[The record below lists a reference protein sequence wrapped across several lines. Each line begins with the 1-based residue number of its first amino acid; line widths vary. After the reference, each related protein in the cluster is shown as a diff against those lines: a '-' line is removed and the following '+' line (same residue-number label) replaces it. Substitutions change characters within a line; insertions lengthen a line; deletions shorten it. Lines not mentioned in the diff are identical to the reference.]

1 MNTFAPATWSDLSGV
16 AYPKRRGDAL
26 ELGSSA
32 GWHQEAPANS
42 PARSSS
48 IGRVRTRPSERS
60 RWVKALRWV
69 IRGSRLLPADR
80 TATLQSGSPPYW
92 ARRYRSVFIRKTRTK
107 RLTSSSRP
115 RDRATLL
122 ASRITN
128 RQSPITLLL
137 GLAALLLLVCL
148 PALGA
153 EPVIRA
159 NLSVATTTVDQPV
172 ELQIQIENARII
184 DPPDVVADHLQVEM
198 AGQSTRYQII
208 NGQPSFS
215 SIFNYLITP
224 SQEGTFTI
232 PPVGIT
238 IDGKTYYTNELTLQ
252 VTKAA
257 SNNPTNPPDRPYFG
271 ELVIPK
277 ESAFVGEPVP
287 IELRFYF
294 DRRIWYQPYPQGQFP
309 IIDGDGF
316 VTKKYPDPVE
326 KEETVNGKKY
336 RLLIYRTAI
345 TGVHAGKLE
354 LPSAYQ
360 EFLLHLP
367 VTQSSP
373 GFDDFFEQSP
383 FGSQSNAFERKDVKV
398 ETNSGSIE
406 IRPLP
411 EVGRPADFSGGV
423 GQFTMETSVSPGR
436 SKVGD
441 PVIFQVEIKGLGNF
455 DRVQAP
461 HLEELPEWNMH
472 PPVSDV
478 TPLDEVGLSAIKA
491 FAYVLIPQAPVS
503 RTPKATF
510 SYFDPAAEKYVT
522 LKVDP
527 KPVVVTGASM
537 LTPASPLPPQLGARP
552 ESAPSVPDN
561 SNVSH
566 FSAGSG
572 FATVRQQ
579 TWFWVAQAIGLS
591 GLLGI
596 WISQWWR
603 KWNSQ
608 HASERVLRRE
618 RRKLYRNLA
627 SHDDESVLC
636 AATRLIEVD
645 FLLRS
650 QETIR
655 QITAEEAVRRRDV
668 PEPLRERL
676 LELVAKRSDFVYAH
690 RFSPVTPMDRIGIR
704 ETLREWE
711 KTP

>member
-1 MNTFAPATWSDLSGV
+1 M
-16 AYPKRRGDAL
+16 K
-26 ELGSSA
+26 
-32 GWHQEAPANS
+32 
-42 PARSSS
+42 
-48 IGRVRTRPSERS
+48 PS
-60 RWVKALRWV
+60 
-69 IRGSRLLPADR
+69 
-80 TATLQSGSPPYW
+80 
-92 ARRYRSVFIRKTRTK
+92 
-107 RLTSSSRP
+107 
-115 RDRATLL
+115 
-122 ASRITN
+122 
-128 RQSPITLLL
+128 
-137 GLAALLLLVCL
+137 LLLLVLLLHL

-159 NLSVATTTVDQPV
+159 NLSVASTSIDQPV
-172 ELQIQIENARII
+172 ELQIEIQNARII
-184 DPPDVVADHLQVEM
+184 DPPEIAADHLQVEM
-198 AGQSTRYQII
+198 AGQSTRYQVI

-215 SIFNYLITP
+215 SIFNYLVTP
-224 SQEGTFTI
+224 SLEGTFTI
-232 PPVGIT
+232 PPVGIP

-257 SNNPTNPPDRPYFG
+257 PNNPTNPPDKPYFG

-277 ESAFVGEPVP
+277 DSAFVGEPVP

-367 VTQSSP
+367 VTQNSP

-383 FGSQSNAFERKDVKV
+383 FGGQSNAFERKDVKV

-406 IRPLP
+406 IRALP
-411 EVGRPADFSGGV
+411 EAGRPADFSGGV
-423 GQFTMETSVSPGR
+423 GQFTMESSVSPEHSR
-436 SKVGD
+436 VGD
-441 PVIFQVEIKGLGNF
+441 PMLFRVEVKGLGNF

-461 HLEELPEWNMH
+461 NLETMPEWNVH
-472 PPVSDV
+472 PPLSEV
-478 TPLDEVGLSAIKA
+478 TALDEVGLSANKA
-491 FAYVLIPQAPVS
+491 FTYVLIPQAPVT
-503 RTPKATF
+503 RTPSATF
-510 SYFDPAAEKYVT
+510 SYFDPATEKYVT
-522 LKVDP
+522 LKVDS
-527 KPVVVTGASM
+527 KPVAISGASM
-537 LTPASPLPPQLGARP
+537 LPGASASPVLAGSQP
-552 ESAPSVPDN
+552 EAAPSVASAN
-561 SNVSH
+561 NVNQ
-566 FSAGSG
+566 FSASSG

-579 TWFWVAQAIGLS
+579 TWFWIVQGIAMIGLLAIGF
-591 GLLGI
+591 
-596 WISQWWR
+596 SQWWR
-603 KWNSQ
+603 AWSAR
-608 HASERVLRRE
+608 HAPERALRRE
-618 RRKLYRNLA
+618 RRKLYRNL
-627 SHDDESVLC
+627 SSQDDESVLS

-650 QETIR
+650 PETTR
-655 QITAEEAVRRRDV
+655 PITAEEAVKRRDI

-690 RFSPVTPMDRIGIR
+690 RFSQISPMDRIGIR

-711 KTP
+711 KAP

>member
-1 MNTFAPATWSDLSGV
+1 M
-16 AYPKRRGDAL
+16 K
-26 ELGSSA
+26 
-32 GWHQEAPANS
+32 
-42 PARSSS
+42 
-48 IGRVRTRPSERS
+48 PSLLFF
-60 RWVKALRWV
+60 VLR
-69 IRGSRLLPADR
+69 
-80 TATLQSGSPPYW
+80 
-92 ARRYRSVFIRKTRTK
+92 FH
-107 RLTSSSRP
+107 
-115 RDRATLL
+115 
-122 ASRITN
+122 
-128 RQSPITLLL
+128 
-137 GLAALLLLVCL
+137 L
-148 PALGA
+148 PALAA

-172 ELQIQIENARII
+172 ELQIEIQNARII
-184 DPPDVVADHLQVEM
+184 DPPEVVADHLLVEM
-198 AGQSTRYQII
+198 AGQSTRYQVI

-215 SIFNYLITP
+215 SIFNYLVTP
-224 SQEGTFTI
+224 SSEGTFTI
-232 PPVGIT
+232 PSVAIS

-252 VTKAA
+252 VSKAA
-257 SNNPTNPPDRPYFG
+257 PSNPSNAPDKPYFG

-277 ESAFVGEPVP
+277 DSAFVGEPVP

-326 KEETVNGKKY
+326 KEETVNGKRY

-345 TGVHAGKLE
+345 TGVHAGKLD

-367 VTQSSP
+367 VTQSQP

-383 FGSQSNAFERKDVKV
+383 FGSPSNAFERKDVKV

-406 IRPLP
+406 IKPLP

-423 GQFTMETSVSPGR
+423 GQFTMESSVSPSR

-441 PVIFQVEIKGLGNF
+441 PMLFRIEIKGLGNF

-461 HLEELPEWNMH
+461 TLQAVPEWNVH
-472 PPVSDV
+472 PPLTQTDA
-478 TPLDEVGLSAIKA
+478 LDEVGLSAVKA
-491 FAYVLIPQAPVS
+491 FTYVLIPQAPIA
-503 RTPKATF
+503 RTPGATF
-510 SYFDPAAEKYVT
+510 SFFNPATEKYVT

-527 KPVVVTGASM
+527 KPVAISGASI
-537 LTPASPLPPQLGARP
+537 LPSSSPSPGQLGAQP
-552 ESAPSVPDN
+552 EAAPSAAIAN
-561 SNVSH
+561 NVSH
-566 FSAGSG
+566 FSGGSG
-572 FATVRQQ
+572 FGTAHQQ
-579 TWFWVAQAIGLS
+579 SWFWVAQGVALIGL
-591 GLLGI
+591 LVLGI
-596 WISQWWR
+596 LQWW
-603 KWNSQ
+603 
-608 HASERVLRRE
+608 HAWKTRHAPERALRRE
-618 RRKLYRNLA
+618 RRKLYRDLK
-627 SHDDESVLC
+627 SPDDESVLC

-650 QETIR
+650 QQTA
-655 QITAEEAVRRRDV
+655 QLVTAEEAVRLREI

-690 RFSPVTPMDRIGIR
+690 RFSQVTPMDRIGIR